1 MRTTRA
7 FLVALLALSA
17 GCGSDGGS
25 SGILG
30 GDPIVP
36 DPVPTVGS
44 QAYQVP
50 RAAAA
55 AGAID
60 LATQA
65 STNLVLDEF
74 TGGEASGA
82 PKAFLSP
89 ADFSFSW
96 SVQWEIDLDAQR
108 PNGDDRFPNISGLL
122 LVSVEGTLQGTWM
135 AGDASFA
142 VSVEAGSDIAAV
154 DPDSGVETLI
164 PQGSS
169 WSYSLAVTWEFTDSQ
184 NWIVVATATT
194 AVSIDGLVVTDGDQ
208 VTTIS
213 ITGGREVI
221 TAIAK
226 VDGEIVKERSV
237 SGSFTIT
244 IDDGQNV
251 VEVLIEFDADGL
263 ILVTIGDEQ
272 FGPFTP
278 EEFRAFIQ
286 DNIRA

>member
-30 GDPIVP
+30 GDATPAPI
-36 DPVPTVGS
+36 PTVES

-60 LATQA
+60 EVTQA
-65 STNLVLDEF
+65 STNVILDVF
-74 TGGEASGA
+74 TGGEASGV
-82 PKAFLSP
+82 PQPFLSP
-89 ADFSFSW
+89 PEFDFSW
-96 SVQWEIDLDAQR
+96 SVQWEIDFDAPL
-108 PNGDDRFPNISGLL
+108 PNGNDRFPNISGLL

-135 AGDASFA
+135 AGDASFM
-142 VSVEAGSDIAAV
+142 VSVEAGSDITRV

-169 WSYSLAVTWEFTDSQ
+169 WSYSLAVTWDITDSQ
-184 NWIVVATATT
+184 NWIVISTATI
-194 AVSIDGLVVTDGDQ
+194 AISIDGLVVTDGDQ

-226 VDGEIVKERSV
+226 VDGVIVKERSV

-278 EEFRAFIQ
+278 AEFREFIQ
-286 DNIRA
+286 DNLRV